1 MNLLYLKPTIFCV
14 FWTCLFLW
22 DRMLVEKIRALCV
35 TGGFAAKT
43 AGYSPLVS
51 DPTNRQN
58 QARNCCV
65 DWRSSRNIAVECAPR
80 PDLAQVT

>member
-1 MNLLYLKPTIFCV
+1 MNLLYFKYALFFD
-14 FWTCLFLW
+14 FWRRPLPW
-22 DRMLVEKIRALCV
+22 DRMLVETIRALCI
-35 TGGFAAKT
+35 TGGFGAKT

-51 DPTNRQN
+51 DPTSRQN
-58 QARNCCV
+58 QARNCSV